1 MNSHYLR
8 DSHYL
13 RNSHYDVVII
23 GGGMV
28 GASLAA
34 ALKNTDLSIAVIEPY
49 PVSNA
54 DSEVEQTSYQPSYD
68 ARSTAL
74 SWGSRLIYQQLGLW
88 QQLSQHATPIQKI
101 HVSDRGRFGATR
113 LKAKEYRVEALGYV
127 VPNEWI
133 GKTLMGAVSAITN
146 IDFICPAKVM
156 GVTRTESA
164 TRIVLVKRNDLTGEY
179 DSTEQTVTAGL
190 VVIADGGRSETCQ
203 KLGIEMQTEPYGQHA
218 LVANVTTSKH
228 HNYEAYER
236 FTDEGPMA
244 MLPLG
249 ASDIS
254 NNEKTDARCA
264 LVWTL
269 PEEQVESVMAMP
281 DVEFIALLQERFGY
295 RLGKIEQVGVRHH
308 YPLKL
313 SQSAE
318 QVRAGIVVVGNA
330 AHALHPVAGQG
341 YNLALRGVMSLAELI
356 RNAANKGE
364 SIGSLSVL
372 QRYINGR
379 YIDQDKTILFSDK
392 ITRLFG
398 DTHAGVGLLRDMG
411 LVGLDILPG
420 AKRLFAR
427 QAMGL
432 GGSEANIS

>member
-1 MNSHYLR
+1 M
-8 DSHYL
+8 
-13 RNSHYDVVII
+13 NSHYDVVII

-28 GASLAA
+28 GASLAV
-34 ALKNTDLSIAVIEPY
+34 ALKNTKLNIAVIEPY
-49 PVSNA
+49 PIS
-54 DSEVEQTSYQPSYD
+54 SGEIEREEKLYQPSYD

-88 QQLSQHATPIQKI
+88 QKLSLHATPIKKI

-113 LKAKEYRVEALGYV
+113 LDADSYRVEALGYV

-133 GKTLMGAVSAITN
+133 GKTLVSGLNSHGN
-146 IDFICPAKVM
+146 IDFICPAKVE
-156 GVTRTESA
+156 GITRTESA
-164 TRIVLVKRNDLTGEY
+164 TCITLSKRNDETGDY
-179 DSTEQTVTAGL
+179 DLAEETVTADL

-203 KLGIEMQTEPYGQHA
+203 KLGIEMQTHSYGQHA
-218 LVANVTTSKH
+218 LVTNVTTSKH
-228 HNYEAYER
+228 HGYEAFER
-236 FTDEGPMA
+236 FTESGPMA

-249 ASDIS
+249 AADNSAK
-254 NNEKTDARCA
+254 NTALNPTDSRCA

-269 PEEQVESVMAMP
+269 PEDQVEDVMAMS
-281 DVEFIALLQERFGY
+281 DSEFMALLQDRFGY
-295 RLGKIEQVGVRHH
+295 RLGQIEQVGVRHH

-341 YNLALRGVMSLAELI
+341 YNLALRGVLSLAELI
-356 RNAANKGE
+356 VKAANQDE
-364 SIGSLSVL
+364 PIGSLTVL
-372 QRYINGR
+372 QRYIEDR
-379 YIDQDKTILFSDK
+379 YVDQDKTILFSDK

-398 DTHAGVGLLRDMG
+398 DTNTGVGLLRDMG
-411 LVGLDILPG
+411 LIGLDILPG
-420 AKRLFAR
+420 AKRFFAR

-432 GGSEANIS
+432 GGSEAKIL

>member
-1 MNSHYLR
+1 MS
-8 DSHYL
+8 
-13 RNSHYDVVII
+13 SHYDIVII

-34 ALKNTDLSIAVIEPY
+34 ALKNSELKIAVIEPY
-49 PVSNA
+49 PISN
-54 DSEVEQTSYQPSYD
+54 DESGINEKTYQPSYD

-74 SWGSRLIYQQLGLW
+74 SWGSRLIYEQLGLW
-88 QQLSQHATPIQKI
+88 DQLSQHVTPIQKI

-113 LKAKEYRVEALGYV
+113 LSAQDYNVEALGYV

-133 GKTLMGAVSAITN
+133 GKTLITALDSLNN
-146 IDFICPAKVM
+146 IDFICPAKVE
-156 GVTRTESA
+156 GITRTESA
-164 TRIVLVKRNDLTGEY
+164 TCIKLSKRNDATGQYEW
-179 DSTEQTVTAGL
+179 SSQAVTAEL

-203 KLGIEMQTEPYGQHA
+203 KLGIEMQTELYGQHA
-218 LVANVTTSKH
+218 LVTNVTTSKH
-228 HNYEAYER
+228 HGYEAYER
-236 FTDEGPMA
+236 FTESGPMA

-249 ASDIS
+249 AADQA
-254 NNEKTDARCA
+254 EGKKTDARCA

-269 PEEQVESVMAMP
+269 PEEQVASVMAMP
-281 DVEFIALLQERFGY
+281 DTEFMVLLQGRFGY

-356 RNAANKGE
+356 QRATNKGE
-364 SIGSLSVL
+364 SIGSLTVL
-372 QRYINGR
+372 QRYIKDR

-398 DTHAGVGLLRDMG
+398 DASPGVGLLRDMG

-432 GGSEANIS
+432 GGSEAKIL

>member
-1 MNSHYLR
+1 M
-8 DSHYL
+8 
-13 RNSHYDVVII
+13 NSHYDVVII

-28 GASLAA
+28 GASLAMA
-34 ALKNTDLSIAVIEPY
+34 FKNTALKVAVIEPY
-49 PVSNA
+49 PISG
-54 DSEVEQTSYQPSYD
+54 SSGEGYQPSYD

-88 QQLSQHATPIQKI
+88 EKLSEHVTPIEKI

-113 LKAKEYRVEALGYV
+113 LAAKDYRVEALGYV

-133 GKTLMGAVSAITN
+133 GMTLISALKTQAN
-146 IDFICPAKVM
+146 IDFICPAKVD
-156 GVTRTESA
+156 G
-164 TRIVLVKRNDLTGEY
+164 LKRSEQFTHIELSKQNPETGRYDLEP
-179 DSTEQTVTAGL
+179 QNVTADL

-203 KLGIEMQTEPYGQHA
+203 KLGIEIQTESYGQHA
-218 LVANVTTSKH
+218 LVTNVTTSKH
-228 HNYEAYER
+228 HGYEAFER
-236 FTDEGPMA
+236 FTENGPMA

-249 ASDIS
+249 EANEASVGQS
-254 NNEKTDARCA
+254 DARCA

-269 PEEQVESVMAMP
+269 PEDEIEAVMAMP
-281 DVEFIALLQERFGY
+281 DAEFIALLQTRFGY
-295 RLGKIEQVGVRHH
+295 RLGKIELVGTRHH

-313 SQSAE
+313 SQAAE

-341 YNLALRGVMSLAELI
+341 YNLALRGVVALAALVSD
-356 RNAANKGE
+356 AAKKGE
-364 SIGSLSVL
+364 DIGALSVL
-372 QRYINGR
+372 HRYINDR
-379 YIDQDKTILFSDK
+379 YADQDKTILFSDK

-398 DTHAGVGLLRDMG
+398 DANVGVGLLRDMG

-432 GGSEANIS
+432 GGTEAKISS

>member
-1 MNSHYLR
+1 M
-8 DSHYL
+8 
-13 RNSHYDVVII
+13 NSHYDVVII

-28 GASLAA
+28 GASLAV
-34 ALKNTDLSIAVIEPY
+34 ALKNTELSIAVIEPY
-49 PVSNA
+49 PISN
-54 DSEVEQTSYQPSYD
+54 DDPEIEEKPFQPSYD

-88 QQLSQHATPIQKI
+88 GQLSQHVTPIQKI

-113 LKAKEYRVEALGYV
+113 LAAKEYSVEALGYV

-133 GKTLMGAVSAITN
+133 GKTLISALNSLNN
-146 IDFICPAKVM
+146 IDFICPAKVE
-156 GVTRTESA
+156 GIERTESA
-164 TRIVLVKRNDLTGEY
+164 TRIKLSKRNNSTGQYELV
-179 DSTEQTVTAGL
+179 EQAVTADL

-203 KLGIEMQTEPYGQHA
+203 KLGIEMQTESYGQHA
-218 LVANVTTSKH
+218 LVTNVTTSKH
-228 HNYEAYER
+228 HGYEAYER
-236 FTDEGPMA
+236 FTEDGPMA

-249 ASDIS
+249 AANLSES
-254 NNEKTDARCA
+254 ERADARCA

-281 DVEFIALLQERFGY
+281 DVEFIALLQDRFGY

-313 SQSAE
+313 SQSSE

-341 YNLALRGVMSLAELI
+341 YNLALRGVLSLAELI

-364 SIGSLSVL
+364 NIGSLPVL
-372 QRYINGR
+372 QRYIKDR

-398 DTHAGVGLLRDMG
+398 DANAGVGLLRDMG

-432 GGSEANIS
+432 GGSEAKIS